1 MLENAVISVSTL
13 VTYSFSAFKLYL
25 FCCIGNLKMNSWQK
39 DNFFLKH
46 NKDNRFS
53 FQCHI
58 EACAPCCSPTLL
70 WLYFLLKKKDKK
82 DQKIEKCRGEG
93 QFFCLHWLF
102 MLVLWTLVRRTEARK
117 SRCCLK
123 SYLKG
128 GWSEEMSGQTCD
140 CGFSWPDTVWYP
152 AAWQLYPISS
162 VNGVLICLSFP
173 LCLIWG
179 YWFLTPEFVGRA
191 SWN

>member
-1 MLENAVISVSTL
+1 MPHAVH
-13 VTYSFSAFKLYL
+13 
-25 FCCIGNLKMNSWQK
+25 Q
-39 DNFFLKH
+39 
-46 NKDNRFS
+46 
-53 FQCHI
+53 
-58 EACAPCCSPTLL
+58 PCYGFTFY
-70 WLYFLLKKKDKK
+70 WRKRTKK

-93 QFFCLHWLF
+93 QFFCLHRLF
-102 MLVLWTLVRRTEARK
+102 MLVLWTLVRRTEAGK

-140 CGFSWPDTVWYP
+140 CGFSWPCTVWYP

-179 YWFLTPEFVGRA
+179 CWFLTPEFVGRT
-191 SWN
+191 SCSYQFLIDFSLIFLILLTHSDPHLY

>member
-25 FCCIGNLKMNSWQK
+25 FCCIVNLKMNSWQK

-70 WLYFLLKKKDKK
+70 WLFSIEEKGQKRSENRKMQRWRSVFLLTLAFYACALNPCKKD
-82 DQKIEKCRGEG
+82 RGTQIQMLFEELPQRRLVRG
-93 QFFCLHWLF
+93 NVRANLWLWLF
-102 MLVLWTLVRRTEARK
+102 LT
-117 SRCCLK
+117 
-123 SYLKG
+123 
-128 GWSEEMSGQTCD
+128 
-140 CGFSWPDTVWYP
+140 WYS
-152 AAWQLYPISS
+152 LISS
-162 VNGVLICLSFP
+162 S
-173 LCLIWG
+173 
-179 YWFLTPEFVGRA
+179 LTAVSHFKC
-191 SWN
+191 